1 MRYLGISKTY
11 YATCVKKFNMD
22 LHGLMNHFKSI
33 NSFRKRRDYFYSKYK
48 DTVDEYYL
56 DSIWEKYIDA
66 EIERIQ
72 KKEFGQWL
80 LKERKKEIIRFTDK
94 QN

>member
-11 YATCVKKFNMD
+11 YATCVKKRNMD

-33 NSFRKRRDYFYSKYK
+33 DSFRKRRDYFYNKYK

-56 DSIWEKYIDA
+56 DDIWDKFVTA
-66 EIERIQ
+66 ELKRIEE
-72 KKEFGQWL
+72 KEFNQWL
-80 LKERKKEIIRFTDK
+80 LKQQKEKVNKFTRK
-94 QN
+94 QP